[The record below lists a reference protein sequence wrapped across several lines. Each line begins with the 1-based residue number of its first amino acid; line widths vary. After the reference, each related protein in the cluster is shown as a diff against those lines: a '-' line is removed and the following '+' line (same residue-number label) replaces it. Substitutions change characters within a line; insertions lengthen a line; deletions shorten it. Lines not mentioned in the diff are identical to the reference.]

1 MYSPNSLD
9 QAMVSPQSNKLE
21 ETFTKTI
28 KIHGSTLL
36 HTCFAPIPSENI
48 GRILKRSKDDPCDY
62 ILTLEQL
69 HYPEEIC
76 KESELTIVEQR
87 PA

>member
-1 MYSPNSLD
+1 MFSPSSLD
-9 QAMVSPQSNKLE
+9 QAQVSPQSNKLD
-21 ETFTKTI
+21 ETFTKTM

-36 HTCFAPIPSENI
+36 HTCFAPIPPEKI
-48 GRILKRSKDDPCDY
+48 GGSLKRSKDDPCDY

-69 HYPEEIC
+69 HYPEDIC
-76 KESELTIVEQR
+76 KVSELTIVEQR

>member
-1 MYSPNSLD
+1 MYSPNSLEHP
-9 QAMVSPQSNKLE
+9 QLSPHTSNLK
-21 ETFTKTI
+21 ETFTKTM

-36 HTCFAPIPSENI
+36 HTCFAPIPPEKI
-48 GRILKRSKDDPCDY
+48 GGKLKRSMDDPCDY

-69 HYPEEIC
+69 HYPEDIC
-76 KESELTIVEQR
+76 NDSELTIMEQK